1 MGVRFPTQSER
12 PDFGAMQ
19 QTNDP
24 LTQSNPLQDAA
35 GASALEAT
43 SQAAEENA
51 VGETQEPQ
59 AVNQQAPA
67 ERAAADAG
75 AQTPGST
82 LDIIA

>member
-43 SQAAEENA
+43 QAAEENA

-75 AQTPGST
+75 AQTPGSA

>member
-24 LTQSNPLQDAA
+24 LTQSNPLQDQATS
-35 GASALEAT
+35 SALEAT
-43 SQAAEENA
+43 QAAEENA

-75 AQTPGST
+75 AQTPGSA